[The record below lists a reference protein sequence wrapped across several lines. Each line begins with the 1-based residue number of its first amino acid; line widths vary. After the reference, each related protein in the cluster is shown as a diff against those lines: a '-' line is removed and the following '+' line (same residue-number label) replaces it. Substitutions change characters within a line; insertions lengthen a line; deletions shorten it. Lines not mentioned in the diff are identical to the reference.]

1 MGSSKSGRRVPKE
14 RKIIRGTFRN
24 DRNPAEEPEPTIV
37 DKVPSCPPHLGR
49 HAKAIWKRLAPEMVR
64 AGVLTV
70 VDVPALEILCSTYQ
84 DYRDAREA
92 VFLNEKGKPQTLR
105 QYLRGRNSQ
114 TMPEY
119 NALKAAYAT
128 YKSYAVEFGLTP
140 SSRNR
145 IDLKPAKAAEADP
158 MEELLDGG

>member
-14 RKIIRGTFRN
+14 LKIIRGTFRN

-37 DKVPSCPPHLGR
+37 EKVPACPLYLGR
-49 HAKAIWKRLAPEMVR
+49 HAKALWKRLAKEMVR
-64 AGVLTV
+64 SGVLTV
-70 VDVPALEILCSTYQ
+70 VDVPALEMLCSSYQ

-92 VFLNEKGKPQTLR
+92 VFTSEKGRPQTLR
-105 QYLRGRNSQ
+105 QYLKGRNSQ

-145 IDLKPAKAAEADP
+145 IDLKPPKATDVDP